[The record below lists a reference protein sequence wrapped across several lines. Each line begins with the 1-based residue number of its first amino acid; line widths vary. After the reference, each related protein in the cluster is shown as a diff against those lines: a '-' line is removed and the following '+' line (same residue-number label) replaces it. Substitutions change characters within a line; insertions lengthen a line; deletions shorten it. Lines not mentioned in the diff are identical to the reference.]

1 MRPTVR
7 ITGLAASIALAGLVA
22 ACGAA
27 GGSPDPAGDRVR
39 VVATTTV
46 FADLVAQVGGDDV
59 EVAAL
64 VPKGG
69 EVHTFDPTPADV
81 QHIAEADL
89 VVYNGL
95 GLDDWLAD
103 LVVDA
108 GTGARL
114 VALAEDLEGVEYLA
128 DEGAPNPHLW
138 LDVSHARRYVERIEG
153 ALAELDPA
161 RAADHG
167 ARARASD
174 ERLATLD
181 DEAREAIGALPAE
194 RRRVV
199 SFHDAFPYFAA
210 AYELE
215 IVGTV
220 VDAPGQDPS
229 AGEIADLV
237 AAIRDA
243 GVSAIFS
250 EAQFSDDLVRTLA
263 EETGVA
269 VVSDLYT
276 DSLGDPPAD
285 TYEGMM
291 RGNLE
296 RVVEALRG

>member
-1 MRPTVR
+1 MRRIVR
-7 ITGLAASIALAGLVA
+7 IGGLVASITLAGLVA
-22 ACGAA
+22 ACGSP
-27 GGSPDPAGDRVR
+27 GGSPDAAGDRVR

-46 FADLVAQVGGDDV
+46 FADLVAAVGGDDV
-59 EVAAL
+59 DVSAL
-64 VPKGG
+64 VPKGA

-81 QHIAEADL
+81 QRIADADL

-103 LVVDA
+103 LVADA
-108 GTGARL
+108 GTGATL
-114 VALAEDLEGVEYLA
+114 VVLAEHLEGVDYVAE
-128 DEGAPNPHLW
+128 DGAPNPHLW
-138 LDVSHARRYVERIEG
+138 LDVSYARRYVERIEN
-153 ALAELDPA
+153 ALAELDPN
-161 RAADHG
+161 RAADY
-167 ARARASD
+167 ASRARAYD
-174 ERLATLD
+174 QRLAALD
-181 DEAREAIGALPAE
+181 DEARQAIGEVPAE

-210 AYELE
+210 AYDLE

-220 VDAPGQDPS
+220 VNAPGQDPS

-237 AAIRDA
+237 AAIRAA

-263 EETGVA
+263 DETGAA

-276 DSLGDPPAD
+276 DSLGDPPAN

-291 RGNLE
+291 RSNVE
-296 RVVEALRG
+296 RVAQALRG